1 MLVYTYHFETVWK
14 IKAPVEQVWNAIYNS
29 DEWPDWWRGMLKV
42 KKIREENAEKTG
54 GIKEYTWGFTLT
66 YQLCFKMETIRYDYL
81 HQLEGRA
88 WGDLEGRGLWTFTE
102 QDGVTTAVYYWNVK
116 TNKKWMN
123 QMAWLLKP
131 VFKFNHDLVMQ
142 WGAKGLAKKL
152 HAKLIKY

>member
-1 MLVYTYHFETVWK
+1 MIAYTYHFETVWK
-14 IKAPVEQVWNAIYNS
+14 IKAPVEQVWNTIYNS

-42 KKIREENAEKTG
+42 KKVREENAEKTG

-66 YQLCFKMETIRYDYL
+66 YKLSFKMETVRYDYM

-88 WGDLEGRGLWTFTE
+88 WGDLEGRGLWTFT
-102 QDGVTTAVYYWNVK
+102 QQGDTTTVVYYWNVQ

-131 VFKFNHDLVMQ
+131 VFKFNHDLIMR
-142 WGAKGLAKKL
+142 WGAKGLTKRL
-152 HAKLIKY
+152 DAKLIAC